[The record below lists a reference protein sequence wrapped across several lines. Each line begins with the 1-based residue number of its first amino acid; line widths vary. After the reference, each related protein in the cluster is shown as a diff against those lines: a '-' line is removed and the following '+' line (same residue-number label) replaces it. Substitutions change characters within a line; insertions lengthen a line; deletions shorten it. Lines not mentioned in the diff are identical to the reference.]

1 MISNIYRNALSVS
14 RASQRVILATAV
26 LLAVAGAAR
35 AGNVKVT
42 IQNMGAPGSVFLT
55 PFWIGVHDGAFDTYD
70 LGASASAFGG
80 LESIAEDGN
89 TGPLSARFAAEQSSG
104 VDATVLATS
113 IGPPVFDPGETSSF
127 TLNVANPSA
136 YRYFSYASMVIPS
149 NDAFVAN
156 GNPLAHPIFDN
167 SGNFLG
173 PFVID
178 IFGSNVVDAGTEVNA
193 ETDVAFLAGANG
205 QSGPNMGANE
215 GGLVSL
221 HAGFNGSIGNPAATP
236 MNILGGM
243 TPTGATIDTT
253 LGDFTRNQGD
263 VLIARI
269 TVVPEPTC
277 LFTAITGL
285 LGLCMSMRRRRQRRR
300 RSGDFA

>member
-1 MISNIYRNALSVS
+1 MNNIYRTTRSVAS
-14 RASQRVILATAV
+14 ASHRAILAMAV
-26 LLAVAGAAR
+26 LLAVAGAVQ

-42 IQNMGAPGSVFLT
+42 IQNMGASGSVFFT

-70 LGASASAFGG
+70 IGASAAGFGG
-80 LESIAEDGN
+80 LESIAEDGS
-89 TGPLSARFAAEQSSG
+89 TAALSARFGAAQASG

-113 IGPPVFDPGETSSF
+113 IGPPPFDPGETSSM
-127 TLNVANPSA
+127 TLSVANPMVN
-136 YRYFSYASMVIPS
+136 RYFSYASMVIPS

-156 GNPLAHPIFDN
+156 GNPLAHPIFDG

-173 PFVID
+173 PLTID
-178 IFGSNVVDAGTEVNA
+178 IFGSNVNDAGTEVNS

-205 QSGPNMGANE
+205 QTGPNMGANE
-215 GGLVSL
+215 GGIVSA

-236 MNILGGM
+236 MNILGG
-243 TPTGATIDTT
+243 TTASGATIDTV

-269 TVVPEPTC
+269 TVVPEPSC
-277 LFTAITGL
+277 VVLAIIGL
-285 LGLCMSMRRRRQRRR
+285 LGLCVPMRRRRRRV
-300 RSGDFA
+300 A